1 MIARNNKD
9 QNRLKLTQRLNKNI
23 QNQLNKVFSDNMS
36 NILPRQ
42 LKERE
47 KIGIDR
53 KREIT
58 TDSTEIQR

>member
-47 KIGIDR
+47 NIGIDR